1 MILPRSSERSP
12 GSFSGTAANV
22 VAVGRGDLG
31 TRTRVRFVALVLV
44 SLKSQIFSGVFGRSS
59 SVVQ

>member
-1 MILPRSSERSP
+1 MIFPRSSERSA

-31 TRTRVRFVALVLV
+31 TRLRFVALVLV
-44 SLKSQIFSGVFGRSS
+44 KIWPGLFERWITLSTG
-59 SVVQ
+59 